1 MFFMS
6 MLPNVKAQG
15 LITGRITDSTDKP
28 LSGVS
33 VQIKNSKTG
42 TTTNAEGVYSITAKT
57 TDVLVFSYV
66 GYEPQELTVG
76 TRTSVDVSLTSSSVQ
91 LTDVVVIGYGTASKR
106 DLTGSIAKVAGKDV
120 ADKPNTNA
128 VASLQGKVPGLS
140 VVNNGNPG
148 QAPDV
153 RIRGTISMGSV
164 HPLYVVDGIFNDNI
178 DFLNPNDIESIEILK
193 DPSSLAIFGVKGAAG
208 VIAITTKQAKAGQT
222 VVNLN
227 STLGY
232 KTLVDKIQL
241 ASGDDFRKIF
251 TQEAANGLNDPDP
264 TIGNK
269 NTDFVNNE
277 MDQWTGNTDWIDA
290 LIRTAMY
297 NTNNLSVSSSTDR
310 NKFYAGIGYTVDQ
323 GLMKHSEYKRLNLT
337 FNDEAMLFKTFKLG
351 VNIIG
356 SKEDLPYGSGE
367 LDEARRALPIINS
380 DTKTFFAADP
390 YGGDSTNFNVYEGV
404 PVIQN
409 TEHNPLAVIE
419 NEWDKVIDKRYRL
432 VGSLYGEVNF
442 LKDFTFRTTFYTD
455 ISNEDKRTYVPLYYV
470 YSPVSAEPLSLFHK
484 TTSLTQ
490 DQYNTRSYQSD
501 FILTYKKRFDNH
513 SLTGTLG
520 FTTYYNSYFHTNAA
534 TQQISGYPAIPDD
547 DRFWYISSGFG
558 QPGVS
563 NSDQHEYTTVSGL
576 ARVLYNYKNKYYLN
590 ASYRRDAASNIST
603 DYSNKWQSFWAIGA
617 AWELTKESFMQN
629 QKIFDYL
636 KIKGSAG
643 LLGNF
648 NTGTIGG
655 YYPAYPGL
663 NYSNAQF
670 GVTTV
675 PIASQNYL
683 PDPNLHW
690 EEVHAQEGGIE
701 FAILNNRL
709 RGEIVY
715 YNKNTKGL
723 LALLKPSG
731 VLPTLTNSGEINNKG
746 FEFSA
751 SWTQTIGKDLS
762 LSVSGNLTTYKNKII
777 SLTYPIGTDPQYPND
792 AREGYPIGAFFGYVV
807 EGLYQSYT
815 DILKSPVSKVN
826 GGGAQP
832 GDFKYKDI
840 SGPNGTPDGVVDEF
854 DQTLIGNPTP
864 DFSYGGSIG
873 LNYKGFDLSV
883 DFNGVYGNEV
893 YRYWS
898 TSEQKNSVYNYP
910 KYYLDAWHGAGTSN
924 WIPIVDAQH
933 LINRVPSTYG
943 IEDGSYFRLRT
954 LTLGYNFKSQFL
966 QKAYMKSARLFVSV
980 QNLKTW
986 KNNLGYTPE
995 YGSNDLRTAAY
1006 SFGIDY
1012 GNSDGMLPRIV
1023 SFGLN
1028 VTF

>member
-1 MFFMS
+1 
-6 MLPNVKAQG
+6 
-15 LITGRITDSTDKP
+15 
-28 LSGVS
+28 
-33 VQIKNSKTG
+33 
-42 TTTNAEGVYSITAKT
+42 
-57 TDVLVFSYV
+57 
-66 GYEPQELTVG
+66 
-76 TRTSVDVSLTSSSVQ
+76 
-91 LTDVVVIGYGTASKR
+91 
-106 DLTGSIAKVAGKDV
+106 
-120 ADKPNTNA
+120 
-128 VASLQGKVPGLS
+128 
-140 VVNNGNPG
+140 
-148 QAPDV
+148 
-153 RIRGTISMGSV
+153 
-164 HPLYVVDGIFNDNI
+164 
-178 DFLNPNDIESIEILK
+178 
-193 DPSSLAIFGVKGAAG
+193 
-208 VIAITTKQAKAGQT
+208 
-222 VVNLN
+222 
-227 STLGY
+227 
-232 KTLVDKIQL
+232 LVDKIQL
-241 ASGDDFRKIF
+241 AIGDDFRKIF

-337 FNDEAMLFKTFKLG
+337 FNDEARLFKTFKLG

-636 KIKGSAG
+636 K
-643 LLGNF
+643 
-648 NTGTIGG
+648 
-655 YYPAYPGL
+655 
-663 NYSNAQF
+663 
-670 GVTTV
+670 
-675 PIASQNYL
+675 
-683 PDPNLHW
+683 
-690 EEVHAQEGGIE
+690 
-701 FAILNNRL
+701 R
-709 RGEIVY
+709 
-715 YNKNTKGL
+715 
-723 LALLKPSG
+723 
-731 VLPTLTNSGEINNKG
+731 
-746 FEFSA
+746 
-751 SWTQTIGKDLS
+751 
-762 LSVSGNLTTYKNKII
+762 
-777 SLTYPIGTDPQYPND
+777 
-792 AREGYPIGAFFGYVV
+792 
-807 EGLYQSYT
+807 
-815 DILKSPVSKVN
+815 
-826 GGGAQP
+826 
-832 GDFKYKDI
+832 
-840 SGPNGTPDGVVDEF
+840 
-854 DQTLIGNPTP
+854 
-864 DFSYGGSIG
+864 
-873 LNYKGFDLSV
+873 
-883 DFNGVYGNEV
+883 
-893 YRYWS
+893 
-898 TSEQKNSVYNYP
+898 
-910 KYYLDAWHGAGTSN
+910 
-924 WIPIVDAQH
+924 
-933 LINRVPSTYG
+933 
-943 IEDGSYFRLRT
+943 
-954 LTLGYNFKSQFL
+954 
-966 QKAYMKSARLFVSV
+966 
-980 QNLKTW
+980 NLKIQTS
-986 KNNLGYTPE
+986 P
-995 YGSNDLRTAAY
+995 
-1006 SFGIDY
+1006 
-1012 GNSDGMLPRIV
+1012 
-1023 SFGLN
+1023 
-1028 VTF
+1028 